1 MDHIG
6 CLEAFELVYNL
17 IMSLIKCSQVINSI
31 SMLVMTV
38 PEWLVERGSILIT
51 GNISFKSNIF
61 LRWLCSLVVVTVK
74 RIVGREAEKINRS
87 WILLHEK

>member
-1 MDHIG
+1 
-6 CLEAFELVYNL
+6 
-17 IMSLIKCSQVINSI
+17 
-31 SMLVMTV
+31 MLVMTV

-74 RIVGREAEKINRS
+74 RIVGERQRESTGVEFYYMRSRASHFYRDYNHFHNNKING
-87 WILLHEK
+87 